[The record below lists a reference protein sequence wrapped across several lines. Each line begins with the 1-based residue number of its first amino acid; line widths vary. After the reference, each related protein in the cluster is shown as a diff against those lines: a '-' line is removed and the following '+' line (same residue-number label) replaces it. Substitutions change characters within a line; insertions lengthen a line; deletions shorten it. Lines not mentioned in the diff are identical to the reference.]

1 MHITPDVDGIKIGAT
16 FGDLKSKTKVGELE
30 EQNHLKLEQQLD
42 KLRTLVEDR
51 QEMAIHGQTLFD
63 EAKINCQLL
72 NQEMQ
77 MVLFHLK

>member
-16 FGDLKSKTKVGELE
+16 LE